1 MIDFAVKLITFSVR
15 NNMNPGAGNQYFP
28 YEMGQ
33 QFPQY
38 PPPGWVYPLPSPY
51 MYNDRG
57 TPSPAPS
64 TASSDSLPE
73 SFQLVEDSMPGS
85 SQTSSRRASS
95 ETKKAQDRW
104 TKEEEKLLVQL
115 WAEKHDQL
123 ESRQSRKTWAW
134 IAEKI
139 SKALQSNKTADK
151 CIRKMKYI
159 IERYKNAKD
168 WNKNQTGGSLRKSV
182 YYDEVDKI
190 LGCRDLVTFNHVAEA
205 GISGESATKIVAES
219 SDTTGESSTSSSPS
233 VPQTPAEK
241 RKASKK
247 GKRASKR
254 KAPDNDSDE
263 EFKMALKDMRQQ
275 GEKVATFMD
284 SLQQSQRQ
292 QLAMMNQFM
301 GSIVKILDQQNEK
314 DN

>member
-1 MIDFAVKLITFSVR
+1 M
-15 NNMNPGAGNQYFP
+15 
-28 YEMGQ
+28 
-33 QFPQY
+33 
-38 PPPGWVYPLPSPY
+38 
-51 MYNDRG
+51 
-57 TPSPAPS
+57 
-64 TASSDSLPE
+64 
-73 SFQLVEDSMPGS
+73 
-85 SQTSSRRASS
+85 
-95 ETKKAQDRW
+95 
-104 TKEEEKLLVQL
+104 
-115 WAEKHDQL
+115 
-123 ESRQSRKTWAW
+123 ESRECRKTWAW

-168 WNKNQTGGSLRKSV
+168 WNKNQTGGNLRKSV

-190 LGCRDLVTFNHVAEA
+190 LGCRDLVTFNNVAEA
-205 GISGESATKIVAES
+205 GISGESAPQVVAES
-219 SDTTGESSTSSSPS
+219 SDTTGENSTSSSPN
-233 VPQTPAEK
+233 VLQTPAEK
-241 RKASKK
+241 RRASKR

-275 GEKVATFMD
+275 GEKVTAFMD
-284 SLQQSQRQ
+284 SLQQSQTQ

-301 GSIVKILDQQNEK
+301 GSIVKILGQQNEK

>member
-1 MIDFAVKLITFSVR
+1 
-15 NNMNPGAGNQYFP
+15 MNPGAGNQYFP

-33 QFPQY
+33 QYPQY
-38 PPPGWVYPLPSPY
+38 PPGWIYPLPSTY
-51 MYNDRG
+51 IFNDQG
-57 TPSPAPS
+57 TPSPSPS
-64 TASSDSLPE
+64 TASSDSLQE
-73 SFQLVEDSMPGS
+73 SFQVVEDGAMPGS
-85 SQTSSRRASS
+85 SQTSSRRTSS
-95 ETKKAQDRW
+95 ENKKAQDRW

-123 ESRQSRKTWAW
+123 ESRESRKTWAW

-139 SKALQSNKTADK
+139 SKTLQSNKTADK

-205 GISGESATKIVAES
+205 GNSGESATEIVVES
-219 SDTTGESSTSSSPS
+219 SGEASTSSSPS

-241 RKASKK
+241 RRASKK

-263 EFKMALKDMRQQ
+263 EFKMALKDVRQQ
-275 GEKVATFMD
+275 GEKVAAFMD
-284 SLQQSQRQ
+284 SLQQSQTQ

>member
-1 MIDFAVKLITFSVR
+1 
-15 NNMNPGAGNQYFP
+15 MNPGAGDQYFS

-33 QFPQY
+33 QIPQY
-38 PPPGWVYPLPSPY
+38 PPGWIYPMPSPY
-51 MYNDRG
+51 IFNDRG
-57 TPSPAPS
+57 TPSPSPS
-64 TASSDSLPE
+64 TTSSDSLQE
-73 SFQLVEDSMPGS
+73 SFQFGEDGSMPGS
-85 SQTSSRRASS
+85 SHTSLRRTSSSA
-95 ETKKAQDRW
+95 ENKKAQDRG

-123 ESRQSRKTWAW
+123 ESRESRKTWAW

-139 SKALQSNKTADK
+139 SKTLRSNKTADK

-205 GISGESATKIVAES
+205 GISGESATEIVEKS
-219 SDTTGESSTSSSPS
+219 SDTAGENSTSSSPS
-233 VPQTPAEK
+233 VPETPAEK
-241 RKASKK
+241 RRASKK

-254 KAPDNDSDE
+254 KAPENDSDD
-263 EFKMALKDMRQQ
+263 EFKMVLKDMRQQ
-275 GEKVATFMD
+275 GEKVASFMD
-284 SLQQSQRQ
+284 SLQQSQTQ

>member
-1 MIDFAVKLITFSVR
+1 MKWGNNILNIHQDGYIRCLALTILMIEELQAHLLQPQVLARCQNPFRSSKTAQCR
-15 NNMNPGAGNQYFP
+15 NHPG
-28 YEMGQ
+28 
-33 QFPQY
+33 
-38 PPPGWVYPLPSPY
+38 
-51 MYNDRG
+51 
-57 TPSPAPS
+57 
-64 TASSDSLPE
+64 
-73 SFQLVEDSMPGS
+73 
-85 SQTSSRRASS
+85 QTSSRRTSS
-95 ETKKAQDRW
+95 ENKKAQERW
-104 TKEEEKLLVQL
+104 TKDEEKLLVQL

-123 ESRQSRKTWAW
+123 ESRECRKTWAW

-168 WNKNQTGGSLRKSV
+168 WNKNQTGGNLRKSV

-190 LGCRDLVTFNHVAEA
+190 LGCRDLVTFNNAKA
-205 GISGESATKIVAES
+205 GISGESAPQVVAES
-219 SDTTGESSTSSSPS
+219 SDTTGENSTSSSPN
-233 VPQTPAEK
+233 VLQTPAEK
-241 RKASKK
+241 RRASKK

-275 GEKVATFMD
+275 GEKVTAFMD
-284 SLQQSQRQ
+284 SLQQSQTQ

-301 GSIVKILDQQNEK
+301 GSIVKILGQQNEK